1 MHDIR
6 DLPPPRGWDNQ
17 LENEPGF
24 VLLYERKWRVLEAS
38 FSHDVGV
45 DSIVHVGA
53 AVGNIVDYLGTG
65 VELRLGWHVPRD
77 FGTSLIRPGG
87 DANAPTVKGPGVATT
102 GLGVYIFA
110 ALSGRAVGHDI
121 FLDGNTIAD
130 SHGVDKE
137 ALVGDLVI
145 GASVVFRGLKLS
157 YAQAFR
163 SREFAGQNRRHNF
176 GSVNL
181 SYSF

>member
-1 MHDIR
+1 M
-6 DLPPPRGWDNQ
+6 
-17 LENEPGF
+17 
-24 VLLYERKWRVLEAS
+24 
-38 FSHDVGV
+38 
-45 DSIVHVGA
+45 
-53 AVGNIVDYLGTG
+53 
-65 VELRLGWHVPRD
+65 
-77 FGTSLIRPGG
+77 
-87 DANAPTVKGPGVATT
+87 ATP
-102 GLGVYIFA
+102 
-110 ALSGRAVGHDI
+110 SP
-121 FLDGNTIAD
+121 D